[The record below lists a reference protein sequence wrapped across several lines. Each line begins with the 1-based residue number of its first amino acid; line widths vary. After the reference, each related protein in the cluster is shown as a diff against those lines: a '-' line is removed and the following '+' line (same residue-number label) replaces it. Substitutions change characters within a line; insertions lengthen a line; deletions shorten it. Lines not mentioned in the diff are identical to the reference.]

1 MLVCKWWF
9 PNKEEP
15 HSVVDAIYVTRAEP
29 TDHGVRVSAKLQF
42 HARSD
47 VLVADDGF
55 YFQRHQFFEL
65 TGQDADS
72 ALKVIE
78 AGQNAF
84 FEYLD
89 KNHESKAKV
98 ATNLPELYGVI
109 ERPEIAGAAGGVE
122 LVRPPSK
129 RI

>member
-9 PNKEEP
+9 PNKEAP
-15 HSVVDAIYVTRAEP
+15 HSVVDAIYLTRAEP
-29 TDHGVRVSAKLQF
+29 TDQGVRVSTKLQF

-47 VLVADDGF
+47 VLVADDCF
-55 YFQRHQFFEL
+55 QFQRHQFFEL
-65 TGQDADS
+65 IGQDAAD
-72 ALKVIE
+72 ALKIIE
-78 AGQNAF
+78 VGANAF
-84 FEYLD
+84 FDYLD
-89 KNHESKAKV
+89 KNHESNAKV